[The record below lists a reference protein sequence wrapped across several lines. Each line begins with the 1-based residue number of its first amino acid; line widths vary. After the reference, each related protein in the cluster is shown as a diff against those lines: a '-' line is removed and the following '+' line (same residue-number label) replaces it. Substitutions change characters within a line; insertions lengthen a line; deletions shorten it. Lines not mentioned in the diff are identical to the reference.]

1 MNILEF
7 EVHNQILTRID
18 SQDVLNKSRNIY
30 KCLFTFEEDS
40 EWINLNKFVIFKDG
54 WGNSSTVHLGKSS
67 NTLSCLVPDEILR
80 GSYFQVSIY
89 AGDLITTNNVSVA
102 LIHSGYKS
110 KKRSYCHHEGKD
122 IFVEIFDK
130 LDNTVDSI
138 VYGNQTLHLFNRD
151 SLLESIYLP
160 FVLEEDLEE
169 LVNELF
175 NKFINNHIALA
186 TDESDGLLSS
196 DDKIKLDSIDYGA
209 NRTIVDNELDENSGN
224 PISNDCVTKALNG
237 KEDSYDIVEK
247 MDDLI
252 VDLIENGE

>member
-102 LIHSGYKS
+102 LIHSG
-110 KKRSYCHHEGKD
+110 
-122 IFVEIFDK
+122 
-130 LDNTVDSI
+130 
-138 VYGNQTLHLFNRD
+138 
-151 SLLESIYLP
+151 
-160 FVLEEDLEE
+160 
-169 LVNELF
+169 
-175 NKFINNHIALA
+175 
-186 TDESDGLLSS
+186 
-196 DDKIKLDSIDYGA
+196 
-209 NRTIVDNELDENSGN
+209 
-224 PISNDCVTKALNG
+224 
-237 KEDSYDIVEK
+237 
-247 MDDLI
+247 
-252 VDLIENGE
+252 